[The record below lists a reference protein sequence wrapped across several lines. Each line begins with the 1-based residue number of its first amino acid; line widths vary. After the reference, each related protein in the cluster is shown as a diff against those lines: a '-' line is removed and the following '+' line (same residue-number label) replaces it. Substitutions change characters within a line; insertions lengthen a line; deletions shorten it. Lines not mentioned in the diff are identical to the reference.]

1 MAPPGAE
8 LHSHWRLAF
17 DARIFTLPGDT
28 KLKYSLA
35 ATASLASLLIV
46 SLTLSMSASCIKAS
60 AHGPSKCESQ
70 NGQKPRD
77 ENWVQGSVEINAPPQ
92 IVWEAV
98 HEERKHDPDLA
109 YSKVI
114 QEGTSESKNESKN
127 EYKLEQKFVLVP
139 ILGTAVCQMHNKE
152 IPFERIDYKLI
163 KSDHFKAMEGSWVLV
178 PQEGGKTKLELTSLL
193 DTGLMV
199 PRGMINSITARKI
212 QKRLKRVKAAA
223 EILNKKLAEH
233 PRHLETAH

>member
-1 MAPPGAE
+1 M
-8 LHSHWRLAF
+8 
-17 DARIFTLPGDT
+17 
-28 KLKYSLA
+28 
-35 ATASLASLLIV
+35 LIV
-46 SLTLSMSASCIKAS
+46 SLTLALSPSCLEAW
-60 AHGPSKCESQ
+60 ADNPTKCESQ
-70 NGQKPRD
+70 SGGQKPKD

-114 QEGTSESKNESKN
+114 QEGTN

-139 ILGTAVCQMHNKE
+139 ILGTAICQMHNKE
-152 IPFERIDYKLI
+152 VPFERIDYKLI

-178 PQEGGKTKLELTSLL
+178 PQEGGKTKLELSSLL
-193 DTGLMV
+193 DTGMMV
-199 PRGMINSITARKI
+199 PRGMINSIAARKI